1 MSDRDETPLP
11 VDLDY
16 DLMRAAVIK
25 TTETELT
32 IDEIEDF
39 ALDAAM
45 SEPEFI
51 LSEQRAEQGL
61 ANFPF
66 DEQTVF
72 KRLDENGTP
81 IVLTDIGVLR
91 EVSTWFVRRELAF
104 FGSNLTG
111 LRSVGESFPYT
122 SQQI

>member
-1 MSDRDETPLP
+1 
-11 VDLDY
+11 
-16 DLMRAAVIK
+16 
-25 TTETELT
+25 
-32 IDEIEDF
+32 
-39 ALDAAM
+39 M

-66 DEQTVF
+66 DKQTIF

-81 IVLTDIGVLR
+81 IVLTDIDVLR

-122 SQQI
+122 SQQL